1 MERNIY
7 GYDPAQDIETQ
18 QTGTSTFSSLVSKVY
33 LWMTMALAITG
44 LTAYYVANSGLVFAL
59 ANSAGLFWGL
69 LIAELAVVWILS
81 ANIMRL
87 SFPVAGIMFALYSIL
102 NGATCSFI
110 LLAYTAESIATTF
123 FVTAGTFGAMSLVGT
138 FVKKDLSSIGR
149 MLMMALIGIIIATI
163 VNIFVAS
170 STLSWAI
177 TYIGVLIFCGL
188 TAYDTQKMKEILYQY
203 QHTGD
208 KNVLKIALMCSLS
221 LYLDFINL
229 FLYLLRIFGG
239 KRD

>member
-1 MERNIY
+1 MERYIY
-7 GYDPAQDIETQ
+7 GYDPAQDVEVRQ
-18 QTGTSTFSSLVSKVY
+18 SSVSTFSSLVSKVY
-33 LWMTMALAITG
+33 LWMTMALAMTG
-44 LTAYYVANSGLVFAL
+44 LTAFYVANSGLVFAL
-59 ANSAGLFWGL
+59 ANSASLFWGL
-69 LIAELAVVWILS
+69 MIAELAVVWILS

-87 SFPVAGIMFALYSIL
+87 SFPVAGIMFAVYSIL

-110 LLAYTAESIATTF
+110 FIAYTAESLTTTF
-123 FVTAGTFGAMSLVGT
+123 FVTAGTFGAMSLIGA
-138 FVKKDLSSIGR
+138 FIKKDLSGMGR
-149 MLMMALIGIIIATI
+149 MLIMALIGLIIATI
-163 VNIFVAS
+163 VNFFVAS

-188 TAYDTQKMKEILYQY
+188 TAYDTQKMKEMLYQY
-203 QHTGD
+203 QHMGD
-208 KNVLKIALMCSLS
+208 TNILKIALLCSLS

>member
-7 GYDPAQDIETQ
+7 GYDPAQDVEVRQ
-18 QTGTSTFSSLVSKVY
+18 SSVSTFSSLVSKVY

-44 LTAYYVANSGLVFAL
+44 LTAFYVANSGLVFAL

-69 LIAELAVVWILS
+69 MIAELAVVWILS

-87 SFPVAGIMFALYSIL
+87 SFPVAGIMFAVYSIL

-110 LLAYTAESIATTF
+110 FIAYTAESLTTTF
-123 FVTAGTFGAMSLVGT
+123 FVTAGTFGAMSLVGA
-138 FVKKDLSSIGR
+138 FIKKDLSGMGR
-149 MLMMALIGIIIATI
+149 MLIMALIGLIIATI
-163 VNIFVAS
+163 VNLFVAS

-188 TAYDTQKMKEILYQY
+188 TAYDTQKMKEMLYQY
-203 QHTGD
+203 QHMGD
-208 KNVLKIALMCSLS
+208 TNILKIALLCSLS

>member
-1 MERNIY
+1 MEKNIY
-7 GYDPAQDIETQ
+7 GYDPAQDIETRR
-18 QTGTSTFSSLVSKVY
+18 TSISTFSSLVSKVY

-44 LTAYYVANSGLVFAL
+44 LTAYYVANSGLVFTM
-59 ANSAGLFWGL
+59 ANSAGIFGGL

-123 FVTAGTFGAMSLVGT
+123 FVTAGTFGAMSLVGA
-138 FVKKDLSSIGR
+138 FIKKDLSSIGR

-188 TAYDTQKMKEILYQY
+188 TAYDTQKMKEMLYQY

-208 KNVLKIALMCSLS
+208 ENVLKIALMCSLS

-239 KRD
+239 RRD

>member
-7 GYDPAQDIETQ
+7 GYDPAQDVEVRQ
-18 QTGTSTFSSLVSKVY
+18 SSVSTFSSLVSKVY

-44 LTAYYVANSGLVFAL
+44 LTAFYVANSGLVFAL

-69 LIAELAVVWILS
+69 MIAELAVVWILS

-87 SFPVAGIMFALYSIL
+87 SFPVAGIMFAVYSIL

-110 LLAYTAESIATTF
+110 FIAYTAESLTTTF
-123 FVTAGTFGAMSLVGT
+123 FVTAGTFGAMSLIGA
-138 FVKKDLSSIGR
+138 FIKKDLSGMGR
-149 MLMMALIGIIIATI
+149 MLIMALIGLIIATI
-163 VNIFVAS
+163 VNFFVAS

-188 TAYDTQKMKEILYQY
+188 TAYDTQKMKEMLYQY
-203 QHTGD
+203 QHMGD
-208 KNVLKIALMCSLS
+208 TNILKIALLCSLS

>member
-1 MERNIY
+1 MEKNIY
-7 GYDPAQDIETQ
+7 GYNPEDVIEER
-18 QTGTSTFSSLVSKVY
+18 QTSVSTFTSLVSKVY

-44 LTAYYVANSGLVFAL
+44 LTALYVAQSGLVFTI
-59 ANSAGLFWGL
+59 ANNTVYFWGL

-87 SFPVAGIMFALYSIL
+87 SFPVAGIMFAIYSIL

-110 LLAYTAESIATTF
+110 ILAYTAESLATTF
-123 FVTAGTFGAMSLVGT
+123 FVTAGTFGAMSLVGA
-138 FVKKDLSSIGR
+138 FIKKDLSGFGR
-149 MLMMALIGIIIATI
+149 ILMMTLIGLIIATI

-170 STLSWAI
+170 SALSWAL
-177 TYIGVLIFCGL
+177 TYIGVLLFCGL

-203 QHTGD
+203 QHTG
-208 KNVLKIALMCSLS
+208 NQNIMKIALMCSLS

-229 FLYLLRIFGG
+229 FLYLLRIFG
-239 KRD
+239 KRN